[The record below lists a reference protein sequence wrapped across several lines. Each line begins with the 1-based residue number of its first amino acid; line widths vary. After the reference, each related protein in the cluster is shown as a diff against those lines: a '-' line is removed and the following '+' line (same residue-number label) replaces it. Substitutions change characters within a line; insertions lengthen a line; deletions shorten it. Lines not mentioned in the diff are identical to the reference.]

1 MAKRD
6 KKYAKALT
14 GRDIPVLT
22 LDEKWKLLFP
32 RDEMPDKM
40 RDIADELDEL
50 LERREVIADQVKKV
64 KLVKKKLLEEIPR
77 LRQQILRE
85 GEHSRK
91 QYELD
96 ERMRL
101 ISDCNEKID
110 EYEDEMLDLPRDI
123 YRLNYDLMLHS
134 MAICYT
140 KLHSNTVEIERV
152 ENWLAQ
158 VRVELKRQIIQKQER
173 EIENFDLYSYMHQIF
188 GAEVVDLFDMSYDP
202 EHKHRV
208 RTPNDNTG
216 VGDFAHVHERQTLI

>member
-1 MAKRD
+1 MARQE

-40 RDIADELDEL
+40 RAIADELDEL
-50 LERREVIADQVKKV
+50 LSRRELISDQIKKV

-101 ISDCNEKID
+101 IADCNEKID
-110 EYEDEMLDLPRDI
+110 DYEEEMLDLPKEI
-123 YRLNYDLMLHS
+123 YQLNYELMIHS
-134 MAICYT
+134 MTICYT
-140 KLHSNTVEIERV
+140 KLHGNTVEIERV

-216 VGDFAHVHERQTLI
+216 VGDFAHIHERRSLT